1 MSRRPLQLVSD
12 NAQRPSF
19 PIFDDFKV
27 HPAKTHTNVVRQTM
41 PNRPIRRAG
50 NSIAKLFIAS
60 IIVRKYEDL
69 TSKMKEAFLRLAN
82 NASSSRNTSA
92 EMHAPVVTKTTAT
105 PKKRR
110 LEDRSE
116 YQTLTTEFTN
126 SETNSQSF
134 ASATPARSCAAPT
147 TPHRGAAHTPRQLDS
162 GSRERTSGTTVT
174 PGRRP
179 LSDVTNTRRDSSSPA
194 PPKSIDPLS
203 ERLHQVEESL
213 KKLSVAGAKGTP
225 RETTPTRG
233 SGLATAPEV
242 RAEAHGAAGHPQPTK
257 HGDGAASLPTD
268 RVSPAQPLFSGTGAT
283 LRAPVVVEAVVLQ
296 SAIQQAT
303 RSSIKTL
310 LRGLRDTTTPASS
323 PDAEWREA
331 LAAYR
336 QDSARIDNAFLQQAI
351 PTGQSPEE
359 RAVKVLEAVT
369 QYHHTRS
376 QLAPLSALGDQAGR
390 ANEVSPVALSQLS
403 MLQDK
408 MSSWR
413 SKYGGGRTGPER

>member
-69 TSKMKEAFLRLAN
+69 TRKMKEAFLRLAN

-134 ASATPARSCAAPT
+134 ASATPARSCVAPT

-213 KKLSVAGAKGTP
+213 KKLSVAP

-268 RVSPAQPLFSGTGAT
+268 RVSPAQPLFTGTGGT

-310 LRGLRDTTTPASS
+310 LRGLRDTTTPAPS
-323 PDAEWREA
+323 PGAEWRDA

-376 QLAPLSALGDQAGR
+376 QLAPLSALGDQSGR
-390 ANEVSPVALSQLS
+390 ANEVSPVALSQLT

-413 SKYGGGRTGPER
+413 SKYGGGRNGT